1 MDDLDMGI
9 LREMSRGPAVFWGGM
24 DPRVGTAEIADH
36 LGVNR
41 TTVWSRLRSWEK
53 DGFLIRQE
61 VVPNPRL
68 FGAGVAGGGVRVDDP
83 RRKAEVLREL
93 ALVDGVIGGVDHV
106 GPWMSIQYAHESMA
120 ALKRCGRLVGAL
132 PGVDEVGTCLA
143 FDPPRH
149 SFEPDRRDWRILAAM
164 RRAP

>member
-9 LREMSRGPAVFWGGM
+9 LREMSRGRVAFWGGM
-24 DPRVGTAEIADH
+24 DPRVGTTEIADR

-41 TTVWSRLRSWEK
+41 TTVWSRLKSWEK

-83 RRKAEVLREL
+83 RRKAEVLHAL
-93 ALVDGVIGGVDHV
+93 ALVDGVIGGVDNV
-106 GPWMSIQYAHESMA
+106 GPWIGLQYAHESTA
-120 ALKRCGRLVGAL
+120 ALTRGSM
-132 PGVDEVGTCLA
+132 
-143 FDPPRH
+143 PPQKATRPRDI
-149 SFEPDRRDWRILAAM
+149 SRRMPMSRSSTPDDA
-164 RRAP
+164 